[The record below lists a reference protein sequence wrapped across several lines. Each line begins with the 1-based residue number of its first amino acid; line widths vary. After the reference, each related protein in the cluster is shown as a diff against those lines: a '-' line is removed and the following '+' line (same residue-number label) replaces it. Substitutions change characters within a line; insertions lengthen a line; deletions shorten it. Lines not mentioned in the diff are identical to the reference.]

1 MSGLS
6 LQCVGDVYAA
16 ARSVERLRADPDAFA
31 AAATILRRADVC
43 FANLEAPL
51 LQGGR
56 AAFSTGV
63 RLQSPPA
70 VVEILRHLGLE
81 AVSLANNHLMDFG
94 TEGLRETLST
104 LRDHKIAFAG
114 AGPELAAARAG
125 IVLTAAG
132 QRVGFLAACD
142 DQGGAA
148 TPTRM
153 GVAPIAVY
161 PIIDSV
167 QSLREQADYVVV
179 ALHTGIEF
187 TQYPEPFLTRLARRL
202 IDQGASVVVGHHPHV
217 PQGIECYGK
226 GLIAYSLGD
235 FLFDLPRPAGDLDAR
250 QARFNA
256 CHPILEVQLADGQ
269 VAGHRVHWLTRDA
282 DGRYAPAGP
291 AGDFDIER
299 EFAELCRVLKDRPE
313 WRRRVRAIYRSE
325 VKDLLYYTPRRFAQ
339 AIIRGGPRQLRAF
352 LWWLGTLRFQPKRR
366 FLREGLAGL
375 LPGGGSRWA

>member
-6 LQCVGDVYAA
+6 LQCVGDIYAA
-16 ARSVERLRADPDAFA
+16 ARSVERLRAEPEVFA
-31 AAATILRRADVC
+31 APATILSRADVR

-70 VVEILRHLGLE
+70 AVEILRHLGFD

-94 TEGLRETLST
+94 PEGLRETLST
-104 LRDHKIAFAG
+104 LRDHRIAFAG
-114 AGPELAAARAG
+114 AGPELAASRAG
-125 IVLTAAG
+125 IVLPVRG
-132 QRVGFLAACD
+132 QRIGFLAACD

-148 TPTRM
+148 TPTRE
-153 GVAPIAVY
+153 GVAPIAVR
-161 PIIDSV
+161 PLINSV
-167 QSLREQADYVVV
+167 QRLREQADYVLV

-187 TQYPEPFLTRLARRL
+187 TQYPEPFFARLARRL
-202 IDQGASVVVGHHPHV
+202 IDKGASVVVGHHPHV
-217 PQGIECYGK
+217 PQGIERHGK

-235 FLFDLPRPAGDLDAR
+235 FLFDLPRPVGDLDAQ

-256 CHPILEVQLADGQ
+256 CHPILDVQLADGQ
-269 VAGHRVHWLTRDA
+269 VTAHRVHWLTRVA
-282 DGRYAPAGP
+282 DGRYTPAVP

-325 VKDLLYYTPRRFAQ
+325 VKDLLYYTPRRFAH
-339 AIIRGGPRQLRAF
+339 AIVHGGPCQLRAF
-352 LWWLGTLRFQPKRR
+352 LWWLSTLRFQPKRR